1 MAGGRQPRRSRRP
14 ERSSAGEHDGSTS
27 NRVLRRGPAT
37 PCPPPPPTLHRRLS
51 NRSQRLIRTENGPE
65 RVSRLTGDPTLPTP
79 TPRVPCQQIVGQLKI
94 VRAKHQQI
102 PPPRPTRQSVVPR
115 PTNPPPD
122 RPLTASEGIPSSS
135 APDVLPGPAALE
147 LPGPPALDWS
157 SSAQNRDRLGGS
169 HCGYELNEDRGQS
182 KTCGR
187 QAQTRDIELVVGR
200 PVHVLLQL
208 IPHAAEDALSTDGRP
223 DDRAAAEESQ
233 NRIMSGDTF

>member
-37 PCPPPPPTLHRRLS
+37 PCPPPPPTIHRRLS

-169 HCGYELNEDRGQS
+169 HCGYELIDDRGQS
-182 KTCGR
+182 KTGGKHKLATLNSSWDVRSMYYSNSYPTLPRMPCP
-187 QAQTRDIELVVGR
+187 QMAAQTTGQQPRSLKTE
-200 PVHVLLQL
+200 
-208 IPHAAEDALSTDGRP
+208 
-223 DDRAAAEESQ
+223 
-233 NRIMSGDTF
+233 